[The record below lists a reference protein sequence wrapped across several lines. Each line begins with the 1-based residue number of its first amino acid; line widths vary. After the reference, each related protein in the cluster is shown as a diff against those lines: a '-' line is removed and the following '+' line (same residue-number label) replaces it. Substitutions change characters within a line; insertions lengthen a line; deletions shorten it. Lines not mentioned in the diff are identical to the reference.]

1 MGLLLDVLVPP
12 RCAACAGI
20 TAAGLCE
27 ACTRAAAL
35 LALPGRGWTQ
45 LDDRVGA
52 VACFAYQGVIRDAIH
67 GMKIA
72 GRHAAA
78 QPLGAL
84 LRARLEQAVA
94 PLDASGWTVTWV
106 PSTKRRLRSRGFEL
120 PRLLAGDSAQPLL
133 RRTIDRPDQ
142 TSLDA
147 GERRRSPVGVFQA
160 VGAPPADVVVVDDVR
175 TTGATA
181 LSAARTL
188 LDAGA
193 RRVIVLTLAVGGD
206 DARAGRVGLPVMS
219 RADQGDVAP
228 TAGRR

>member
-20 TAAGLCE
+20 TTVGLCK
-27 ACTRAAAL
+27 ACARAAAL

-52 VACFAYQGVIRDAIH
+52 VACFAYQGVIRDAVH

-78 QPLGAL
+78 RPLSSL
-84 LRARLEQAVA
+84 LRRRLEQAVA
-94 PLDASGWTVTWV
+94 PVDASGWTITWV

-120 PRLLAGDSAQPLL
+120 PRLLAGAGAQPLL
-133 RRTIDRPDQ
+133 RRVIDRPDQ

-147 GERRRSPVGVFQA
+147 AQRRRSPTGVFQP
-160 VGAPPADVVVVDDVR
+160 VGTAPDSVVVVDDVR

-181 LSAARTL
+181 LSAAGAL
-188 LDAGA
+188 LGAGA

-206 DARAGRVGLPVMS
+206 DARAGL
-219 RADQGDVAP
+219 
-228 TAGRR
+228 T